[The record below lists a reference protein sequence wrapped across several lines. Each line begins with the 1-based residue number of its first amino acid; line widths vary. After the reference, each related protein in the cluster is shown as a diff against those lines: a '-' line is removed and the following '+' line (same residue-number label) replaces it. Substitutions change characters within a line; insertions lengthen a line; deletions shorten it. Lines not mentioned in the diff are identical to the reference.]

1 MEAIIHLTRD
11 DVCMLRKITL
21 IESDYYLSYLNINA
35 HNYSSSNFCDGKF
48 LSFMKENFNIT
59 KLPYG
64 IKLVDLIISGA
75 KTDELFV
82 KLPVEYFNK
91 WKNYPVLG
99 FNEEDSNSETTS
111 NAKFFNLK
119 MLPIESSNLNDFL
132 HPYDTVLKTPFLNR
146 YKSEHPFALEVKE
159 HANGR
164 KFRPY
169 ESYLAYWRSYVIFET
184 VQNCKFIDRYLDSE
198 RGIAFFKKT
207 FFCLNEFWVKNYS
220 DTFNRIALYKSFMT
234 RIRLANN
241 TECFTGGEIS
251 EFILSHCKSSIL
263 DLQSD
268 MTLLLKIHSTWKR
281 KYNTSTITSYV
292 QAIELLKKDIYYL
305 FEWLCYTGMSETEV
319 IEKWSYSENDRE
331 MREWSELK
339 GVLDFEELKF
349 SSSFIKYVPH
359 YSKSLEHQIP
369 SCRYTQIYDYLKSF
383 GSFSPWIR
391 GFYDL
396 HKSINNKTHIQLI
409 QSRVIDNL
417 LLISIR
423 TEIVIREIFS
433 SISNEPSPDD
443 LRTIFLGLPKF
454 IQDDIS
460 SSVFNRISDNA
471 NWKLTKLNER
481 SEDIFS
487 KLSSCNTGKNWSN
500 EQKYFFEQIFKFIT
514 SRNYFA
520 HHYYKDEE
528 LNDQVNSLARDVLV
542 SCLNSLL
549 YISALATQVIA
560 WRKK

>member
-1 MEAIIHLTRD
+1 
-11 DVCMLRKITL
+11 
-21 IESDYYLSYLNINA
+21 
-35 HNYSSSNFCDGKF
+35 
-48 LSFMKENFNIT
+48 MKENFNIT

-64 IKLVDLIISGA
+64 IKLVDLIISGCN
-75 KTDELFV
+75 TDELFV
-82 KLPVEYFNK
+82 KLPAEYFNK
-91 WKNYPVLG
+91 WKSYPVLG
-99 FNEEDSNSETTS
+99 LNEDDSNSETTS
-111 NAKFFNLK
+111 NAKFFNLE
-119 MLPIESSNLNDFL
+119 MLPIKSSNLNDFL
-132 HPYDTVLKTPFLNR
+132 HPYDAVLKNSFLNK
-146 YKSEHPFALEVKE
+146 YKSEHPVALEVKE
-159 HANGR
+159 HANER

-169 ESYLAYWRSYVIFET
+169 ESYLAYWRSYIIFET
-184 VQNCKFIDRYLDSE
+184 VQNCKFIERYLDSE
-198 RGIAFFKKT
+198 SGIAFFKKT
-207 FFCLNEFWVKNYS
+207 FFCLNELWVNSYS
-220 DTFNRIALYKSFMT
+220 DTFNRITLYKSFMT

-251 EFILSHCKSSIL
+251 DFILSYCKSSIS
-263 DLQSD
+263 DLKSD
-268 MTLLLKIHSTWKR
+268 MTILLKIHSIWKQ
-281 KYNTSTITSYV
+281 KSSTSTITSYE

-305 FEWLCYTGMSETEV
+305 FEWLCYAGMCETEV
-319 IEKWSYSENDRE
+319 IEKWSYSESGRE

-339 GVLDFEELKF
+339 DILDFEEMKF
-349 SSSFIKYVPH
+349 YSSFKKYAPH
-359 YSKSLEHQIP
+359 YSKCLEHQIP
-369 SCRYTQIYDYLKSF
+369 TCKFTQLYDYLKSY

-443 LRTIFLGLPKF
+443 LRKIFLGLPNF
-454 IQDDIS
+454 IHDDIS
-460 SSVFNRISDNA
+460 ASVFNRIADNT

-487 KLSSCNTGKNWSN
+487 KLGYCNSGKNWSN
-500 EQKYFFEQIFKFIT
+500 EQKYFFEQFFKFVT

-542 SCLNSLL
+542 SCLHSLL
-549 YISALATQVIA
+549 YISALATQVIL

>member
-1 MEAIIHLTRD
+1 
-11 DVCMLRKITL
+11 
-21 IESDYYLSYLNINA
+21 
-35 HNYSSSNFCDGKF
+35 
-48 LSFMKENFNIT
+48 
-59 KLPYG
+59 
-64 IKLVDLIISGA
+64 
-75 KTDELFV
+75 
-82 KLPVEYFNK
+82 
-91 WKNYPVLG
+91 
-99 FNEEDSNSETTS
+99 
-111 NAKFFNLK
+111 
-119 MLPIESSNLNDFL
+119 
-132 HPYDTVLKTPFLNR
+132 
-146 YKSEHPFALEVKE
+146 
-159 HANGR
+159 
-164 KFRPY
+164 
-169 ESYLAYWRSYVIFET
+169 
-184 VQNCKFIDRYLDSE
+184 
-198 RGIAFFKKT
+198 
-207 FFCLNEFWVKNYS
+207 
-220 DTFNRIALYKSFMT
+220 
-234 RIRLANN
+234 
-241 TECFTGGEIS
+241 
-251 EFILSHCKSSIL
+251 
-263 DLQSD
+263 
-268 MTLLLKIHSTWKR
+268 
-281 KYNTSTITSYV
+281 
-292 QAIELLKKDIYYL
+292 
-305 FEWLCYTGMSETEV
+305 MSETEV

-460 SSVFNRISDNA
+460 ASVFNRISDNA

-481 SEDIFS
+481 SEDIFY
-487 KLSSCNTGKNWSN
+487 KLSSCNTVKNWSN